1 MIVAYAWPPVTVTLL
16 QLILTFPVPPDHEK
30 LSGVYTP
37 SFKPVALLTLAVDLF
52 RSDSYFDS
60 LSGFPLFVVLFP
72 VFPLLLP
79 VLPELFPLEV
89 FPGVVIISA
98 RCQRSIASVIAIRS
112 ISMIAV
118 RNLSHAF

>member
-89 FPGVVIISA
+89 FAA
-98 RCQRSIASVIAIRS
+98 RCQRPIASVIAIRS

>member
-37 SFKPVALLTLAVDLF
+37 SFKPVALLTLTVDLF

-89 FPGVVIISA
+89 FPGLLLFPPGVSDP
-98 RCQRSIASVIAIRS
+98 
-112 ISMIAV
+112 
-118 RNLSHAF
+118 LLPLLPFEAFP